1 MDDASTPNK
10 QFRPAQ
16 RLDLPALAAGY
27 RSAVIAAAD
36 GSVETLEPPKAL
48 RRISEGLLPIV
59 CHAPATTRRLNSPP
73 FSTLDILEL
82 YAFVRPAY
90 FCRPTPSGIADALE
104 LNKPSGLED
113 EVRLLQMASG
123 VLLTELIQMEPSR
136 ERDLVR
142 ETAQVMAAG
151 KWGWAPLVLR
161 ALAAETTVTPENITN
176 SSLEVWRQLPEWSE
190 FAPEG
195 QPGNLPV
202 SSDEARGRL
211 VELVGNHAEDRPQQG
226 DYASAVAYAF
236 APRNEE
242 GLPNTVL
249 AEAGTG
255 VGKTL
260 GYIAPSSLW
269 AERNKG
275 VVWISTYTRNLQR
288 QIDYEL
294 NRLHP
299 DPSVKHRK
307 VVIRKGREN
316 YLCLLNYED
325 ALGGLPGRPQ
335 DAVGLGIM
343 ARWLIA
349 TRDGDIGGGDFPAW
363 LVDLFGTR
371 NTTGL
376 ADRRGECIY
385 SACTHYHKCFVEKTV
400 RRAKRAEIVVANH
413 ALVLTQT
420 ATGGLDDGQIPTR
433 LVFDE
438 GHHLFDAADS
448 AFSAHLSGQEG
459 AELRRWLLGPEEGR
473 KTRARGLRKRIEDVA
488 SLDDRVGE
496 FVDLIIRGAHIL
508 PGPGWNQ
515 RIANGTSRGNAE
527 RFLAEVRQQVY
538 ARAKDPRSPYDL
550 ETETASPVP
559 GLLNAAATL
568 SDSLDQLIQ
577 PMRALSERLMCVL
590 DESAS
595 ELDTALRNRIE
606 SVSRSLRRRTEGEL
620 EPWRSMLGALTDGTP
635 KEFVDWFSVSR
646 SQSRDIDVS
655 MRRHYVDPM
664 LPFAKTVAEPSHG
677 IVITS
682 ATLRDG
688 TGDAELDWL
697 SAEERTGAVHLKAPP
712 YRAKVSSPF
721 NYKAQTRILVV
732 TDVRKDDL
740 NQVATAYRELFFA
753 AGGSALGL
761 FTAITRLRSVH
772 EKIAPLMEDAG
783 FILLAQHVD
792 RIDTGSLVEIFR
804 TEERSCLLGTDA
816 VRDGVDVPGD
826 SLQLIVFDRV
836 PWPRPSILHRARR
849 KAFTRSKYDDLIARL
864 RLKQAY
870 GRLIRRATDVG
881 VFVMLDPMMPSR
893 LAGAFPDE
901 IAIERVGLK
910 DATTITREYLSGG

>member
-1 MDDASTPNK
+1 MDDVSTPNK

-27 RSAVIAAAD
+27 RSVVIAAAD
-36 GSVETLEPPKAL
+36 GSVETLVPPKAIQ
-48 RRISEGLLPIV
+48 RISEGLLPIV
-59 CHAPATTRRLNSPP
+59 CHAPATTRRLSSPP

-82 YAFVRPAY
+82 FAFVRPAH

-104 LNKPSGLED
+104 LNQPGGLED

-123 VLLTELIQMEPSR
+123 ALLTELIRMEPSR
-136 ERDLVR
+136 ERNLVR
-142 ETAQVMAAG
+142 ETAQVMAVG

-161 ALAAETTVTPENITN
+161 ALAAETTHTPENITN

-211 VELVGNHAEDRPQQG
+211 AELVGNHAEDRPQQG
-226 DYASAVAYAF
+226 DYASAIAHAF

-242 GLPNTVL
+242 NVPNTVL

-275 VVWISTYTRNLQR
+275 IVWISTYTRNLQR
-288 QIDYEL
+288 QLDYEL

-299 DPSVKHRK
+299 DPAVKYRK

-325 ALGGLPGRPQ
+325 ALNGLPGRPQ
-335 DAVGLGIM
+335 DVVGLGIM
-343 ARWLIA
+343 ARWLTA
-349 TRDGDIGGGDFPAW
+349 TRDGDINGGDFPAW

-371 NTTGL
+371 NTTRL

-413 ALVLTQT
+413 ALVLAQT
-420 ATGGLDDGQIPTR
+420 ATGGMDDGQIPTR

-473 KTRARGLRKRIEDVA
+473 KTRTRGLRKRIEDVA

-496 FVDLIIRGAHIL
+496 FVDLIIQGAHML
-508 PGPGWNQ
+508 PGPGWTQ
-515 RIANGTSRGNAE
+515 RIANGTSRGKAE

-550 ETETASPVP
+550 ETETDSPVP
-559 GLLNAAATL
+559 GLLKTAVKL
-568 SDSLDQLIQ
+568 SESLDQLIQ
-577 PMRALSERLMCVL
+577 PMRALSERLMDVL

-620 EPWRSMLGALTDGTP
+620 EPWRSMLEALTYGTP
-635 KEFVDWFSVSR
+635 KEFVDWFAVSR
-646 SQSRDIDVS
+646 SQGKDIDVS
-655 MRRHYVDPM
+655 MRRHYIDPM

-697 SAEERTGAVHLKAPP
+697 SAEERTGAIHLKAPP
-712 YRAKVSSPF
+712 YRTKVSSPF
-721 NYKAQTRILVV
+721 NYRAQTRILVV

-772 EKIAPLMEDAG
+772 EKIAPQMEDAG
-783 FILLAQHVD
+783 FLLLAQHVD

-881 VFVMLDPMMPSR
+881 VFIMLDPMMPSR
-893 LAGAFPDE
+893 LAGAFPDG

-910 DATTITREYLSGG
+910 DATTITREYLSEK

>member
-1 MDDASTPNK
+1 MADVSTSNK
-10 QFRPAQ
+10 QFWPAR
-16 RLDLPALAAGY
+16 RLDLPALAAGC
-27 RSAVIAAAD
+27 RSVVIAAAD
-36 GSVETLEPPKAL
+36 GSVEKLAPSKAL
-48 RRISEGLLPIV
+48 RRISEGVLPIV

-73 FSTLDILEL
+73 FPTLDILEL
-82 YAFVRPAY
+82 YAFVRPAH

-104 LNKPSGLED
+104 LNQPSGLED
-113 EVRLLQMASG
+113 EVRLLQIASG
-123 VLLTELIQMEPSR
+123 KLLTELIRMEPSR

-142 ETAQVMAAG
+142 ETAEVMEGG
-151 KWGWAPLVLR
+151 KWEWASLVLR
-161 ALAAETTVTPENITN
+161 ALAAGTISKSDRLTN
-176 SSLEVWRQLPEWSE
+176 NSLEVWRQLPEWSE

-202 SSDEARGRL
+202 SSDEARRKL
-211 VELVGNHAEDRPQQG
+211 AALVGDHAEDRPQQG
-226 DYASAVAYAF
+226 DYASAITHAF
-236 APRNEE
+236 APRDEE

-260 GYIAPSSLW
+260 GYIAPASLW
-269 AERNKG
+269 ADRNKG

-299 DPSVKHRK
+299 DPAVKYRK

-325 ALGGLPGRPQ
+325 ALSGLPGRPQ
-335 DAVGLGIM
+335 DTVGLGIM
-343 ARWLIA
+343 ARWLTA
-349 TRDGDIGGGDFPAW
+349 TRDGDLGGGDFPAW
-363 LVDLFGTR
+363 LADLFGTR

-385 SACTHYHKCFVEKTV
+385 SACAHYHKCFVEKTV
-400 RRAKRAEIVVANH
+400 RRAKRAEIVIANH
-413 ALVLTQT
+413 ALVLAQT

-496 FVDLIIRGAHIL
+496 LIDLIIQVAHIL

-515 RIANGTSRGNAE
+515 RIANGTSRGDAE

-538 ARAKDPRSPYDL
+538 ARAKDPQSRYDL
-550 ETETASPVP
+550 ETETDSPVP
-559 GLLNAAATL
+559 GLLNAAGTL
-568 SDSLDQLIQ
+568 SESLDRLIQ
-577 PMRALSERLMCVL
+577 PMRALSERLMYVL
-590 DESAS
+590 DENAS
-595 ELDTALRNRIE
+595 ELDNALRIRIE

-620 EPWRSMLGALTDGTP
+620 EPWRSMLEALTDGTP

-646 SQSRDIDVS
+646 SQNRDIDVS

-664 LPFAKTVAEPSHG
+664 LPFTKTVAEPAHG

-688 TGDAELDWL
+688 TGDTELDWL
-697 SAEERTGAVHLKAPP
+697 SAEERTGTVHLKAPP
-712 YRAKVSSPF
+712 YRTKVSSPF
-721 NYKAQTRILVV
+721 NYGAQTRILVV

-740 NQVATAYRELFFA
+740 HQVATAYRELFFA

-783 FILLAQHVD
+783 FLLLAQHVD
-792 RIDTGSLVEIFR
+792 RVDTGSLVEIFR

-893 LAGAFPDE
+893 LAGAFPE
-901 IAIERVGLK
+901 GIAIERVGLK
-910 DATTITREYLSGG
+910 DATIITSEHLSGG